1 MVKLK
6 KSGLWALEGV
16 HVVEMVAGTEESYG
30 PSEDFKLVQS
40 GWAEWVPVKAAEP
53 VKESVSE
60 EPRRP
65 GRPRQDR

>member
-30 PSEDFKLVQS
+30 PSEDFKLVQA
-40 GWAEWVPVKAAEP
+40 GWAEWLPVVKAAELN
-53 VKESVSE
+53 KESD